1 MNFKVQKELIG
12 IVTVESSEWYKT
24 YSSVFSTA
32 TDGSPFILPLTTGLN
47 AMMMSLKRH
56 IKISLFTLV
65 Y

>member
-1 MNFKVQKELIG
+1 MI
-12 IVTVESSEWYKT
+12 TVESSEWYKT

-32 TDGSPFILPLTTGLN
+32 TDGSPFILPLTPGLN